1 MDESEI
7 LRISFQKNISL
18 ASNEEIS
25 KMSSFNKEDYLE
37 GAKQILS
44 SLALNK
50 NVIEAVTNAFYFTEL
65 YFNKNDLPY
74 ILKYP
79 ETRWYYNEINY
90 FMLANIQ
97 EFTKEN
103 LMKYYEGIP
112 DIIITPDYIYNKLEV
127 LEYSKK
133 SMEE

>member
-7 LRISFQKNISL
+7 LRISFQKNTSL
-18 ASNEEIS
+18 VSNKDTS
-25 KMSSFNKEDYLE
+25 KIHSFNKEEYLE

-50 NVIEAVTNAFYFTEL
+50 NIIEAVANAFFFTEL

-90 FMLANIQ
+90 FMLSNIQ
-97 EFTKEN
+97 EFSKED
-103 LMKYYEGIP
+103 LAKYYEGIP

-127 LEYSKK
+127 LEYSKNLTF
-133 SMEE
+133 